1 MSDKP
6 IPSRQ
11 SQSKHKIYYFKTGV
25 LAPAGRGA
33 APVNPY
39 KEGTVRLRP
48 YEDEEKEPMGKYL
61 SADDQRLLIDYGFK
75 TQSGVFGA
83 DAKNLYRDLVERL
96 ETSKDEAVDVKEILK
111 LLGVLDLKGNDS
123 DYNLRIA
130 LKEAF
135 PESKDLVDEGFHME
149 GLITST
155 PTKSKKSTSSRMND
169 PPIDNTD
176 VSPNEPILAK
186 KTSLEQS
193 IDKVRDIQKGLRD
206 SAEKR
211 TERERVSSER
221 KASRSAS
228 RGKDSSRPTDPDKM
242 GEIDETIY
250 EYRDDPPRDLVK
262 DFDSAV
268 LSPDPTDSTKM
279 MDSGGAVIDYRD
291 ESLGKKTK
299 MPTQPDAR
307 NIDSNVASDLLT
319 MAGKALNEHIGSNPY
334 NIPEGEMK
342 RQEERERLSDEKA
355 LDYYDHQQVLLDRNP
370 PITQGGGNDVTGAGR
385 GGQRDLDLLGSD
397 FAPASYDVSN
407 PQGMSQS
414 MKRNVS
420 QARDGSINI
429 TLSGMPLDD
438 NNVRRDNRNAGLSDE
453 GLTSEEIL
461 QREFMEAYMRGEA
474 EGGGGR
480 LADRVGQAMMD
491 NANSLMSAGS
501 GIYGQIGDLLDLSGD
516 GFGQDS
522 RGNGL
527 FGVQGGVYNND
538 DVSAPRTLNE
548 RFSNLGM
555 RRQGDKIDKYVNMKN
570 KGMMY
575 SNLMGKGVS
584 DPSIQSIRDR
594 KDDYIQP
601 DRKHRGNAVNLIRQS
616 NATSIRLNNMY
627 MP

>member
-1 MSDKP
+1 
-6 IPSRQ
+6 
-11 SQSKHKIYYFKTGV
+11 
-25 LAPAGRGA
+25 
-33 APVNPY
+33 
-39 KEGTVRLRP
+39 
-48 YEDEEKEPMGKYL
+48 
-61 SADDQRLLIDYGFK
+61 
-75 TQSGVFGA
+75 
-83 DAKNLYRDLVERL
+83 
-96 ETSKDEAVDVKEILK
+96 
-111 LLGVLDLKGNDS
+111 
-123 DYNLRIA
+123 
-130 LKEAF
+130 
-135 PESKDLVDEGFHME
+135 
-149 GLITST
+149 
-155 PTKSKKSTSSRMND
+155 
-169 PPIDNTD
+169 
-176 VSPNEPILAK
+176 
-186 KTSLEQS
+186 
-193 IDKVRDIQKGLRD
+193 
-206 SAEKR
+206 
-211 TERERVSSER
+211 
-221 KASRSAS
+221 
-228 RGKDSSRPTDPDKM
+228 M

-491 NANSLMSAGS
+491 NANSMMSAGS

>member
-1 MSDKP
+1 
-6 IPSRQ
+6 
-11 SQSKHKIYYFKTGV
+11 
-25 LAPAGRGA
+25 
-33 APVNPY
+33 
-39 KEGTVRLRP
+39 
-48 YEDEEKEPMGKYL
+48 
-61 SADDQRLLIDYGFK
+61 
-75 TQSGVFGA
+75 
-83 DAKNLYRDLVERL
+83 
-96 ETSKDEAVDVKEILK
+96 
-111 LLGVLDLKGNDS
+111 
-123 DYNLRIA
+123 
-130 LKEAF
+130 
-135 PESKDLVDEGFHME
+135 
-149 GLITST
+149 
-155 PTKSKKSTSSRMND
+155 
-169 PPIDNTD
+169 
-176 VSPNEPILAK
+176 
-186 KTSLEQS
+186 
-193 IDKVRDIQKGLRD
+193 
-206 SAEKR
+206 
-211 TERERVSSER
+211 
-221 KASRSAS
+221 
-228 RGKDSSRPTDPDKM
+228 
-242 GEIDETIY
+242 
-250 EYRDDPPRDLVK
+250 
-262 DFDSAV
+262 
-268 LSPDPTDSTKM
+268 
-279 MDSGGAVIDYRD
+279 
-291 ESLGKKTK
+291 
-299 MPTQPDAR
+299 
-307 NIDSNVASDLLT
+307 VASDLLT

-461 QREFMEAYMRGEA
+461 QREFMEAYMRGEG
-474 EGGGGR
+474 EGGGR